1 MASSASLRS
10 AVVLTVWTAMVWFLF
25 GFDFVPVKAR
35 CYDLKCGH
43 SIFYVG
49 LVFVEVAPDV
59 PGFSGSSGGCGS
71 GGQFDVVEKFDPE
84 RRDYVHHINHCIIG
98 DFLDLLEGQ
107 VFDLFVEVWF
117 SVKAFL
123 FCVNNLASG
132 GLFDKCSYYI

>member
-49 LVFVEVAPDV
+49 LVFVEVTPDV

-71 GGQFDVVEKFDPE
+71 GGQFNVVVKFDPDKCDYFHQIN
-84 RRDYVHHINHCIIG
+84 RRIIG
-98 DFLDLLEGQ
+98 DFFDLLEGQ

-132 GLFDKCSYYI
+132 GLFDECSYYI

>member
-1 MASSASLRS
+1 M
-10 AVVLTVWTAMVWFLF
+10 
-25 GFDFVPVKAR
+25 
-35 CYDLKCGH
+35 
-43 SIFYVG
+43 G

-84 RRDYVHHINHCIIG
+84 RRDYFHQFNRRIIG
-98 DFLDLLEGQ
+98 DFFDLLEGQ
-107 VFDLFVEVWF
+107 VFDLFVEVWS

-132 GLFDKCSYYI
+132 GLFNECPYDI

>member
-1 MASSASLRS
+1 
-10 AVVLTVWTAMVWFLF
+10 MVGFLF
-25 GFDFVPVKAR
+25 GFGFVPVKAR

-71 GGQFDVVEKFDPE
+71 GGQFNVVIKFDPDK
-84 RRDYVHHINHCIIG
+84 RDYFHQINRRIIG
-98 DFLDLLEGQ
+98 DFFDLLEGQ
-107 VFDLFVEVWF
+107 VFDLFVEVWS

-132 GLFDKCSYYI
+132 GLFNECSYYI

>member
-10 AVVLTVWTAMVWFLF
+10 AVVLTVWAALVWFLF

-35 CYDLKCGH
+35 CYDFKCGH

-59 PGFSGSSGGCGS
+59 PGFSGSNGGCGS
-71 GGQFDVVEKFDPE
+71 GGHSNVIEKFDPDKC
-84 RRDYVHHINHCIIG
+84 DYFHQINCRIIG
-98 DFLDLLEGQ
+98 DFFDLLEGQ
-107 VFDLFVEVWF
+107 VFDLFVEVRS

-132 GLFDKCSYYI
+132 GLFDECSYYI